1 MNDSDLA
8 LVLSGGGARAAYQV
22 GFLRYLASRYPDLTP
37 GILTGVSAGGIIAIS
52 LASREGSFRDSVA
65 QLHELWLIELGESD
79 ARARAAEIEAFLQSG
94 SLSSFEASAG
104 AR

>member
-37 GILTGVSAGGIIAIS
+37 GILTGVSAGGIMAIS

-65 QLHELWLIELGESD
+65 QLHELWRSSD
-79 ARARAAEIEAFLQSG
+79 
-94 SLSSFEASAG
+94 
-104 AR
+104 